1 MKLDKIISE
10 LGMAGSIARRAC
22 MEETFTT
29 FENFFTKD
37 KDGKL
42 HPKMLSLVID
52 GKTIEVPEFTLINHA
67 AMDLTEFETEFETD
81 IMLGPKKDK
90 NIDDEKDGILSSTL
104 RLKRDKKATTLK
116 VRAKFTLGN
125 PFEAAEKINDL
136 QLEDLDIKILNNK

>member
-22 MEETFTT
+22 MNETFTT

-37 KDGKL
+37 EDGKL

-81 IMLGPKKDK
+81 IMLGSKKNKDK
-90 NIDDEKDGILSSTL
+90 DEKDGLLSSTL
-104 RLKRDKKATTLK
+104 RLNRDKKATTLK
-116 VRAKFTLGN
+116 VRAKFTLGQ